1 MRTHDMEK
9 VTRNLSIL
17 VAASNQPNV
26 GNMGK
31 VWIQSGKCRP
41 KYARP
46 FLFSI
51 MVIHAAENGV
61 NETQDIVR
69 S

>member
-17 VAASNQPNV
+17 VAASNQPNF
-26 GNMGK
+26 GIMRK

-41 KYARP
+41 KYARQ
-46 FLFSI
+46 FLFGSWLSTLQKVAL
-51 MVIHAAENGV
+51 MKPR
-61 NETQDIVR
+61 T
-69 S
+69 